1 MWSGKCCYRLDS
13 TFKENDDCR
22 ITLPDGQGSSLQSP
36 PGPEAPNNLPPIT
49 RHVTVVVI
57 WCDDSVVLLPV
68 ALVGAGVDVLI
79 IWQIVDSPGQREG
92 GVAGS
97 SDLGGEPGEAYCG
110 VGRGPGAGG
119 VSGAG
124 AGRGGRGQIHGPA
137 RLTLTQPPTPAP
149 APADRVR
156 GPDLEINLLEG
167 EWNKYKS
174 ELWKLT
180 LSKVWA
186 KLAKFSNSSA
196 RVMRLTEQRCRVQEC
211 KLSPPRKI

>member
-1 MWSGKCCYRLDS
+1 MVRDLLFSLPQGRKRPII
-13 TFKENDDCR
+13 FHQ
-22 ITLPDGQGSSLQSP
+22 LPD
-36 PGPEAPNNLPPIT
+36 
-49 RHVTVVVI
+49 HVTVVVI

-79 IWQIVDSPGQREG
+79 VWQTVDSPGQGEG

-124 AGRGGRGQIHGPA
+124 AGRGGRGQIHGAA
-137 RLTLTQPPTPAP
+137 RLSLTQPPTPAP

-156 GPDLEINLLEG
+156 GPGLEINLLQR

-196 RVMRLTEQRCRVQEC
+196 RVMRLTEQNSAVGS
-211 KLSPPRKI
+211 KNAS